1 MATWKEDI
9 VQALKNLGG
18 KAHLSAIYKEVERIR
33 GKNNLN
39 PTWDRTVQ
47 RELESHSSDSDAY
60 LKKDD
65 LFYMAEGKG
74 KGVWGLRETIKQP
87 RFFLVYQG
95 TTYKE
100 EKELSCLWAPK
111 FAKGGIE
118 FHHHKRL
125 VEVKKGDRVI
135 HLVNRKIVAISTV
148 KDKAYDA
155 EAPWEQDKDKPWHKD
170 GRKVDID
177 IVELDDPI
185 NVDDIYDKIK
195 DYLPEKYSP
204 FNKDGGGV
212 QGYFFEIQAN
222 IFNIILNT
230 DYTDYEKPE
239 VLDFDNLKEPSG
251 SSSVQSLKVNR
262 RSTTWQKYFKNQLFK
277 LWGVKC
283 AVTNVMN
290 KDLLIGAH
298 IKPWS
303 KCSDEEKIDPY
314 NGLPLTPNADKLF
327 EVGLISFLNNGAM
340 IASKNLKPKD
350 LYYLGIDEH
359 TKLDIKEEHI
369 KYLEYHRENKFQK

>member
-33 GKNNLN
+33 GKDNLN

-60 LKKDD
+60 LKKED

-125 VEVKKGDRVI
+125 VEVKKEDRII
-135 HLVNRKIVAISTV
+135 HLVNRK
-148 KDKAYDA
+148 
-155 EAPWEQDKDKPWHKD
+155 
-170 GRKVDID
+170 
-177 IVELDDPI
+177 
-185 NVDDIYDKIK
+185 
-195 DYLPEKYSP
+195 
-204 FNKDGGGV
+204 
-212 QGYFFEIQAN
+212 
-222 IFNIILNT
+222 
-230 DYTDYEKPE
+230 
-239 VLDFDNLKEPSG
+239 
-251 SSSVQSLKVNR
+251 
-262 RSTTWQKYFKNQLFK
+262 
-277 LWGVKC
+277 
-283 AVTNVMN
+283 
-290 KDLLIGAH
+290 
-298 IKPWS
+298 
-303 KCSDEEKIDPY
+303 
-314 NGLPLTPNADKLF
+314 
-327 EVGLISFLNNGAM
+327 NN
-340 IASKNLKPKD
+340 
-350 LYYLGIDEH
+350 
-359 TKLDIKEEHI
+359 
-369 KYLEYHRENKFQK
+369 